1 LGKKNTFL
9 TFRIRNQSIMFFK
22 QSKSDLSLDFNRF
35 LSEMN
40 ESFSIITDMEQ
51 LKDNFSA
58 RIKELLKTDH
68 IYILMLNTDLNKY
81 LTVED
86 ITRNAHEEELLYFNT
101 SDKLVFWLSVNKTFL
116 NLSQSPQV
124 FEFFTK
130 REQKLIELRSISLI
144 YPFIVMNQV
153 RGIVCIGGKE
163 NNIPFD
169 NNELHYLKIFLDQAG
184 FAFENALL
192 YQSQKERTRKMYR
205 ADRLATLG
213 ELSAG
218 AAHEIRNP
226 LTSIRSSI
234 QFLKRKL
241 KKSTDIEMANDLISE
256 VDRIN
261 EIIEG
266 MLSFAKPQPLKKE
279 NAQLKTILL
288 QTVQLVSNTARK
300 KAIDISL
307 NYQADKEDIFAD
319 PSQLKQLFLN
329 IIMNAIQAIEK
340 IPGKIEI
347 SVIFLM
353 GKDKYT
359 PSYLIEIVDNG
370 EGISNE
376 NIDKIFDPF
385 YTTKNEGTGLG
396 LSISYGI
403 ISQHDGDIEFF
414 SDPGKGTKVKIRI
427 PSK

>member
-1 LGKKNTFL
+1 
-9 TFRIRNQSIMFFK
+9 
-22 QSKSDLSLDFNRF
+22 
-35 LSEMN
+35 MN
-40 ESFSIITDMEQ
+40 ESFSIITDLEQ
-51 LKDNFSA
+51 LKDNFSS

-68 IYILMLNTDLNKY
+68 IYILMLNPDLNRY
-81 LTVED
+81 ITVEN
-86 ITRNAHEEELLYFNT
+86 ITSKSKYDELLYFNT
-101 SDKLVFWLSVNKTFL
+101 SDRLVFWLSVNKTFL
-116 NLSQSPQV
+116 NISQDPEV
-124 FEFFTK
+124 FAFFTR
-130 REQKLIELRSISLI
+130 REQELISLRSISLI

-153 RGIVCIGGKE
+153 RGMVCIGSKE
-163 NNIPFD
+163 NKVPFD
-169 NNELHYLKIFLDQAG
+169 KNELQYLKIFLDQAG
-184 FAFENALL
+184 FAFENTLL
-192 YQSQKERTRKMYR
+192 YQAQKERTRKMYR

-241 KKSTDIEMANDLISE
+241 NVPADIEMANDLISE

-279 NAQLKTILL
+279 NTQLKTILA

-300 KAIDISL
+300 KEIDIFL
-307 NYQADKEDIFAD
+307 NYQAGRDDIFAD

-329 IIMNAIQAIEK
+329 IIMNSIQAIEN

-347 SVIFLM
+347 NVIFSE
-353 GKDKYT
+353 GEKKYT
-359 PSYLIEIVDNG
+359 PVYLIEFIDNG

-403 ISQHDGDIEFF
+403 INQHDGDIEFF
-414 SDPGKGTKVKIRI
+414 SEPGKGTRVKIRI
-427 PSK
+427 PLK

>member
-1 LGKKNTFL
+1 
-9 TFRIRNQSIMFFK
+9 
-22 QSKSDLSLDFNRF
+22 
-35 LSEMN
+35 MN
-40 ESFSIITDMEQ
+40 ESFSIITDLEQ

-58 RIKELLKTDH
+58 RLKELLKTDH
-68 IYILMLNTDLNKY
+68 IYILMLNPDLNRY
-81 LTVED
+81 LTVEN
-86 ITRNAHEEELLYFNT
+86 ITSNSQYDDLLYFNT

-116 NLSQSPQV
+116 NISQDPQV
-124 FEFFTK
+124 FAFFTR
-130 REQKLIELRSISLI
+130 REQELLEQRRISLI

-153 RGIVCIGGKE
+153 RGMVCIGSKE
-163 NNIPFD
+163 NDVPFD
-169 NNELHYLKIFLDQAG
+169 NNELQYLKIFLDQAG

-241 KKSTDIEMANDLISE
+241 NDSTDIEMANDLISE

-279 NAQLKTILL
+279 NTQLKTILI

-300 KAIDISL
+300 KEIDICL
-307 NYQADKEDIFAD
+307 NYQAGREDIFAD

-329 IIMNAIQAIEK
+329 IIMNAIQAIES
-340 IPGKIEI
+340 IPSKIEI
-347 SVIFLM
+347 NVIFSE
-353 GKDKYT
+353 GKNKYT
-359 PSYLIEIVDNG
+359 PVYLIEFIDNG

-403 ISQHDGDIEFF
+403 INQHGGDIEFF
-414 SDPGKGTKVKIRI
+414 SEPGKGTKVKIRI
-427 PSK
+427 PLK

>member
-1 LGKKNTFL
+1 MLN
-9 TFRIRNQSIMFFK
+9 
-22 QSKSDLSLDFNRF
+22 SDLNR
-35 LSEMN
+35 
-40 ESFSIITDMEQ
+40 
-51 LKDNFSA
+51 
-58 RIKELLKTDH
+58 
-68 IYILMLNTDLNKY
+68 Y
-81 LTVED
+81 LTVEN
-86 ITRNAHEEELLYFNT
+86 ITSNSQYDELLYFNT

-116 NLSQSPQV
+116 NISQYPQV
-124 FEFFTK
+124 FAFFTK
-130 REQKLIELRSISLI
+130 REQELIERKSISLI

-153 RGIVCIGGKE
+153 RGMVCIGSKE
-163 NNIPFD
+163 NDVPFD
-169 NNELHYLKIFLDQAG
+169 NNELQYLKIFLDQAG

-192 YQSQKERTRKMYR
+192 YQAQKERTRKMYR

-241 KKSTDIEMANDLISE
+241 NDSTDIEMANDLISE

-279 NAQLKTILL
+279 NTHLKTILT
-288 QTVQLVSNTARK
+288 QSVQLVSNTARK
-300 KAIDISL
+300 KEIDICL
-307 NYQADKEDIFAD
+307 NYQAGREDIFAD

-329 IIMNAIQAIEK
+329 IIMNAIQAIESV
-340 IPGKIEI
+340 PGKIEI
-347 SVIFLM
+347 NVIFSE
-353 GKDKYT
+353 GKNKYI
-359 PSYLIEIVDNG
+359 PVYLIEFIDNG

-403 ISQHDGDIEFF
+403 INQHDGDIEFF
-414 SDPGKGTKVKIRI
+414 SEPSKGTKVKIRI
-427 PSK
+427 PLK

>member
-1 LGKKNTFL
+1 MLN
-9 TFRIRNQSIMFFK
+9 
-22 QSKSDLSLDFNRF
+22 SDLNR
-35 LSEMN
+35 
-40 ESFSIITDMEQ
+40 
-51 LKDNFSA
+51 
-58 RIKELLKTDH
+58 
-68 IYILMLNTDLNKY
+68 Y
-81 LTVED
+81 LTVEN
-86 ITRNAHEEELLYFNT
+86 ITSNSQYDELLYFNT

-116 NLSQSPQV
+116 NISQYPQV
-124 FEFFTK
+124 YAFFTK
-130 REQKLIELRSISLI
+130 REQELIERKSISLI

-153 RGIVCIGGKE
+153 RGMVCIGSKE
-163 NNIPFD
+163 NGVPFD
-169 NNELHYLKIFLDQAG
+169 NNELQYLKLFLDQAG

-192 YQSQKERTRKMYR
+192 YQAQKERTRKMYR

-241 KKSTDIEMANDLISE
+241 KDSTDIEMANDLISE

-279 NAQLKTILL
+279 NTQLKTILI
-288 QTVQLVSNTARK
+288 QTVQLVLNTARK
-300 KAIDISL
+300 KGIDICL
-307 NYQADKEDIFAD
+307 NYQAGREDIFAD

-329 IIMNAIQAIEK
+329 IIMNSIQAIK
-340 IPGKIEI
+340 SIPGKIDI
-347 SVIFLM
+347 NVIFSE
-353 GKDKYT
+353 GKNKYS
-359 PSYLIEIVDNG
+359 PVYLIEFIDNG
-370 EGISNE
+370 EGISHD

-403 ISQHDGDIEFF
+403 INQHNGDIEFF
-414 SDPGKGTKVKIRI
+414 SEPGKGTKVKIRI
-427 PSK
+427 PLK

>member
-1 LGKKNTFL
+1 
-9 TFRIRNQSIMFFK
+9 MFFK
-22 QSKSDLSLDFNRF
+22 QGNDDLNQNFKRF

-40 ESFSIITDMEQ
+40 ESFSIITDLEQ
-51 LKDNFSA
+51 LKDNFSS

-68 IYILMLNTDLNKY
+68 IYILMLNPDLNRY
-81 LTVED
+81 LTVEN
-86 ITRNAHEEELLYFNT
+86 ITSNSRYDELLYFNT

-116 NLSQSPQV
+116 NINQDPQV
-124 FEFFTK
+124 FAFFTR
-130 REQKLIELRSISLI
+130 REQELLKLRKISLI

-153 RGIVCIGGKE
+153 RGMVCIGSKE
-163 NNIPFD
+163 NNVPFD
-169 NNELHYLKIFLDQAG
+169 INELQYLKIFLDQAG

-192 YQSQKERTRKMYR
+192 YQAQKERTRKMYR

-241 KKSTDIEMANDLISE
+241 NDPTDIEMANDLISE

-279 NAQLKTILL
+279 NTQLKTILL

-300 KAIDISL
+300 KEIDICL
-307 NYQADKEDIFAD
+307 NYQAGREDIFAD

-329 IIMNAIQAIEK
+329 IIMNAIQAIESV
-340 IPGKIEI
+340 PGKIEI
-347 SVIFLM
+347 NVIFSE
-353 GKDKYT
+353 GKNKYI
-359 PSYLIEIVDNG
+359 PVYLIEFIDNG

-403 ISQHDGDIEFF
+403 INQHDGDIEFF
-414 SDPGKGTKVKIRI
+414 SEPGKGTKVKIRI
-427 PSK
+427 PLK

>member
-1 LGKKNTFL
+1 ML
-9 TFRIRNQSIMFFK
+9 FR
-22 QSKSDLSLDFNRF
+22 QSKNDLNQDFNRF

-40 ESFSIITDMEQ
+40 ESFSIITDLEQ
-51 LKDNFSA
+51 LKDNFSS

-68 IYILMLNTDLNKY
+68 IYILMLNPDLNRY
-81 LTVED
+81 LTVEN
-86 ITRNAHEEELLYFNT
+86 ITSNSQYDELLYFNT

-116 NLSQSPQV
+116 NISHDPEV
-124 FEFFTK
+124 FAFFTI
-130 REQKLIELRSISLI
+130 REQELLKLRSISLI

-153 RGIVCIGGKE
+153 RGMVCIGSKE
-163 NNIPFD
+163 NDVPFD
-169 NNELHYLKIFLDQAG
+169 NNEMQYLKIFLDQAG

-192 YQSQKERTRKMYR
+192 YQTQKERTRKMYR

-241 KKSTDIEMANDLISE
+241 KDPADIEMANDLISE

-279 NAQLKTILL
+279 NSQLKIILI

-300 KAIDISL
+300 KGIDICL
-307 NYQADKEDIFAD
+307 NYQSTREDIFAD

-329 IIMNAIQAIEK
+329 IIMNSIQAIEN

-347 SVIFLM
+347 NVIFSE
-353 GKDKYT
+353 GEKKYT
-359 PSYLIEIVDNG
+359 PVYLIEFIDNG

-403 ISQHDGDIEFF
+403 INQHDGDIEIF
-414 SDPGKGTKVKIRI
+414 SEPGKGTKVKIRI
-427 PSK
+427 PLK

>member
-1 LGKKNTFL
+1 M
-9 TFRIRNQSIMFFK
+9 IFK
-22 QSKSDLSLDFNRF
+22 QSKNDLNRDFNRF

-40 ESFSIITDMEQ
+40 ESFSIITDLEQ
-51 LKDNFSA
+51 LKDNFSS

-68 IYILMLNTDLNKY
+68 IYILMLNPDLNRY
-81 LTVED
+81 LTVENIISKSQYD
-86 ITRNAHEEELLYFNT
+86 ELLYFNT

-116 NLSQSPQV
+116 NISQYPEV
-124 FEFFTK
+124 FAFFTI
-130 REQKLIELRSISLI
+130 REQELLKLRSISLI

-153 RGIVCIGGKE
+153 RGMVCIGSKE
-163 NNIPFD
+163 NDVPF
-169 NNELHYLKIFLDQAG
+169 NTNELQYLKIFLDQAG

-192 YQSQKERTRKMYR
+192 YQTQKERTRKMYR

-241 KKSTDIEMANDLISE
+241 NDPADIEMANDLISE

-279 NAQLKTILL
+279 NSQLKTILI

-300 KAIDISL
+300 KGIDIFL
-307 NYQADKEDIFAD
+307 NYQSTKEDIFAD

-329 IIMNAIQAIEK
+329 IIMNAIQAIERT
-340 IPGKIEI
+340 PGKIEI
-347 SVIFLM
+347 NVILSE
-353 GKDKYT
+353 GKNKYS
-359 PSYLIEIVDNG
+359 PVYLIEFIDNG

-403 ISQHDGDIEFF
+403 INQHDGDIEIF
-414 SDPGKGTKVKIRI
+414 SEPGKGTKVKIRI
-427 PSK
+427 PLK

>member
-1 LGKKNTFL
+1 ML
-9 TFRIRNQSIMFFK
+9 FR
-22 QSKSDLSLDFNRF
+22 QSKNDLNRDFNRF

-40 ESFSIITDMEQ
+40 ESFSIITDLEQ
-51 LKDNFSA
+51 LKDNFSS

-68 IYILMLNTDLNKY
+68 IYILMLNPDLNRY
-81 LTVED
+81 LTVEN
-86 ITRNAHEEELLYFNT
+86 ITSNSQYDELLYFNT
-101 SDKLVFWLSVNKTFL
+101 SDKLIFWLSVNKTFL
-116 NLSQSPQV
+116 NLSHDPQV
-124 FEFFTK
+124 FAFFTR
-130 REQKLIELRSISLI
+130 REQELLKLKSISLI

-153 RGIVCIGGKE
+153 RGMVCIGGKE

-169 NNELHYLKIFLDQAG
+169 DNELQYLKIFLDQAG

-192 YQSQKERTRKMYR
+192 YQAQKERTRKMYR

-241 KKSTDIEMANDLISE
+241 NDSTDIEMANDLISE

-261 EIIEG
+261 DIIEG
-266 MLSFAKPQPLKKE
+266 MLSFAKPQPLRKE
-279 NAQLKTILL
+279 NTQLKTILL
-288 QTVQLVSNTARK
+288 QTVQLVLNTARK
-300 KAIDISL
+300 NEIVIGL
-307 NYQADKEDIFAD
+307 NYQTDREDIFAD
-319 PSQLKQLFLN
+319 PSQLKQVFLN
-329 IIMNAIQAIEK
+329 IIMNSIQAIK
-340 IPGKIEI
+340 STPGKIEI
-347 SVIFLM
+347 NVIFSE
-353 GKDKYT
+353 GKNNSA
-359 PSYLIEIVDNG
+359 PLYLIEFIDNG

-376 NIDKIFDPF
+376 DIDKIFDPF

-403 ISQHDGDIEFF
+403 INQHGGDIEFF
-414 SDPGKGTKVKIRI
+414 SEPGKGTKVKIRI
-427 PSK
+427 PLK